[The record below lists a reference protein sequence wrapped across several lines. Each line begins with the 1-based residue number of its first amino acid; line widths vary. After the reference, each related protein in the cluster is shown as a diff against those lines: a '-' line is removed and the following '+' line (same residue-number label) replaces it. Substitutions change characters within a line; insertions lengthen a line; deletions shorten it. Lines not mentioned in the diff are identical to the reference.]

1 MIAAALREAWREGSL
16 GRTLPANVLAGVT
29 VGIVALPLSMGLAI
43 ASGVAPQHGLYTAI
57 IGGLLIALLG
67 GSRVNISGPTAAFVV
82 VLLPV
87 VQHYGLAGL
96 LLAGAMAGVIMM
108 AFGLLRLGGL
118 IQLIPYPV
126 VVGFTSGI
134 GVVIASLQLKDFLG
148 LSPQGE
154 AAHFLDKLWQML
166 VALPTLRWQE
176 LLIGALTFS
185 VLVLWR
191 RVKTRIPSYLVAL
204 LIGTSLAA
212 AFNAAE
218 TLPEVETIASRFS
231 FERAGEMVPGIPAIA
246 PHMVLPWHLPGADGQ
261 PLKVDLALL
270 RELLGPAFAIALLGA
285 LESLLCALVADGMTG
300 SHHNPDSELIGQGAG
315 NIAVAFFGGIPATA
329 AIART
334 ATNVRSGA
342 TTPVAAITHSVSV
355 LLAMILLA
363 PWLSLIPMAAMAAV
377 LLMVA
382 WNMSEAHHALRI
394 VRRAPRADV
403 AVFFTCFGLTVLI
416 DMQVAVAAG
425 VALASLLFMRRMT
438 ELTASTPVPAHGHRH
453 QASPGPGVV
462 VYDLDGPLF
471 FGAAHKALKV
481 IATVDRQVHTVVLDL
496 ADVSVLDTTAMM
508 NLESLAADLAA
519 RKTRIFVT
527 HVKAHL
533 AEKMQRYGLFD
544 HGIALEADLSSVLA
558 RSGAQAPPASLIRG
572 QDNQ

>member
-16 GRTLPANVLAGVT
+16 GRTLPANIMAGVT

-43 ASGVAPQHGLYTAI
+43 ASGVPPQHGLYTAI
-57 IGGLLIALLG
+57 VGGLLIALLG

-87 VQHYGLAGL
+87 VQQYGLAGL
-96 LLAGAMAGVIMM
+96 LLSGAMAGVIMM

-154 AAHFLDKLWQML
+154 AALFLDKLWQML

-218 TLPEVETIASRFS
+218 NLPDVETIASRFS
-231 FERAGEMVPGIPAIA
+231 FERAGEVVPGIPAIA
-246 PHMVLPWHLPGADGQ
+246 PHAVLPWHLPGADGQ
-261 PLKVDLALL
+261 SLSVDLALV

-342 TTPVAAITHSVSV
+342 TTPVAAITHSISV
-355 LLAMILLA
+355 LLAMLLLA

-416 DMQVAVAAG
+416 DMQVAVGAG
-425 VALASLLFMRRMT
+425 VVLASLLFMRRMI
-438 ELTASTPVPAHGHRH
+438 ELTDSQQVSASTHMHDQH
-453 QASPGPGVV
+453 QVPGVV
-462 VYDLDGPLF
+462 IYDVNGPLF
-471 FGAAHKALKV
+471 FGG
-481 IATVDRQVHTVVLDL
+481 RPQG
-496 ADVSVLDTTAMM
+496 
-508 NLESLAADLAA
+508 LESH
-519 RKTRIFVT
+519 F
-527 HVKAHL
+527 
-533 AEKMQRYGLFD
+533 
-544 HGIALEADLSSVLA
+544 HG
-558 RSGAQAPPASLIRG
+558 
-572 QDNQ
+572 

>member
-16 GRTLPANVLAGVT
+16 GRTLPANMLAGVT

-43 ASGVAPQHGLYTAI
+43 ASGVPPQHGLYTAI
-57 IGGLLIALLG
+57 VGGLLIALLG

-96 LLAGAMAGVIMM
+96 LLSGAMAGVIMM

-154 AAHFLDKLWQML
+154 EAHFLDKLWQML

-218 TLPEVETIASRFS
+218 SLPDVETIASRFS
-231 FERAGEMVPGIPAIA
+231 FERAGEVVPGIPAMA
-246 PHMVLPWHLPGADGQ
+246 PHAVLPWHLPGADGQ
-261 PLKVDLALL
+261 PLSVDLALL

-342 TTPVAAITHSVSV
+342 TTPVAAITHSISV
-355 LLAMILLA
+355 LLAMLLLA

-416 DMQVAVAAG
+416 DMQVAVGAG
-425 VALASLLFMRRMT
+425 VVLASLLFMRRMI
-438 ELTASTPVPAHGHRH
+438 ELTGSQQVSASTHVHDQH
-453 QASPGPGVV
+453 QVPGVV
-462 VYDLDGPLF
+462 IYDVNGPLF

-481 IATVDRQVHTVVLDL
+481 IATVDHDVHTVILDL
-496 ADVSVLDTTAMM
+496 EDVSMLDTTAMT
-508 NLESLAADLAA
+508 NLESIASDLAGRDTRLVLVNVSA
-519 RKTRIFVT
+519 RL
-527 HVKAHL
+527 HD
-533 AEKMQRYGLFD
+533 KMQRYGLLATS
-544 HGIALEADLSSVLA
+544 GISIQADVTTALNA
-558 RSGAQAPPASLIRG
+558 
-572 QDNQ
+572 

>member
-416 DMQVAVAAG
+416 DMQVAVGAG
-425 VALASLLFMRRMT
+425 VVLASLLFMRRMI
-438 ELTASTPVPAHGHRH
+438 ELTGSEQVSASTHEHDQH
-453 QASPGPGVV
+453 QVPGVV
-462 VYDLDGPLF
+462 IYDVNGPLF

-481 IATVDRQVHTVVLDL
+481 ISTVDHDVHTVILDL
-496 ADVSVLDTTAMM
+496 ADVTMLDTTAMT
-508 NLESLAADLAA
+508 NLESIASDLAA
-519 RKTRIFVT
+519 RDTRLVLV
-527 HVKAHL
+527 HVSARLH
-533 AEKMQRYGLFD
+533 EKMQRYGLFAQP
-544 HGIALEADLSSVLA
+544 GISLQADVKAALHV
-558 RSGAQAPPASLIRG
+558 
-572 QDNQ
+572 

>member
-16 GRTLPANVLAGVT
+16 ISTLPANIVAGIT

-57 IGGLLIALLG
+57 VGGLLIALLG

-134 GVVIASLQLKDFLG
+134 GVVIATLQLKDFLG
-148 LSPQGE
+148 LSPSGE
-154 AAHFLDKLWQML
+154 ALHFVDKLWQML
-166 VALPTLRWQE
+166 IALPTVRWQE
-176 LLIGALTFS
+176 LLIGVLTFA

-191 RVKTRIPSYLVAL
+191 RVKTRVPSYLVAL

-212 AFNAAE
+212 GFNAAE
-218 TLPEVETIASRFS
+218 SLPDVETIATRFS
-231 FERAGEMVPGIPAIA
+231 FERDGQVIAGIPAIA
-246 PHMVLPWHLPGADGQ
+246 PHVLLPWHLPGADGQ
-261 PLKVDLALL
+261 PLSVNLGLI

-300 SHHNPDSELIGQGAG
+300 SQHNPDSELIGQGAG

-342 TTPVAAITHSVSV
+342 TTPVAAITHAVSV
-355 LLAMILLA
+355 LLAMLLLA

-394 VRRAPRADV
+394 VRRAPRADA
-403 AVFFTCFGLTVLI
+403 AVFFTCFSLTVLI

-425 VALASLLFMRRMT
+425 VVLASLLFMRRMI
-438 ELTASTPVPAHGHRH
+438 ELTGARQIGSSVHVHDQDQPR
-453 QASPGPGVV
+453 GVV
-462 VYDLDGPLF
+462 IYDINGPLF

-481 IATVDRQVHTVVLDL
+481 ISTVDREVHTVILDL
-496 ADVSVLDTTAMM
+496 ADVSMLDTTAMM
-508 NLESLAADLAA
+508 NLESIAHDLGGREQRLILVNVSA
-519 RKTRIFVT
+519 RL
-527 HVKAHL
+527 HD
-533 AEKMQRYGLFD
+533 KMQRYGLLD
-544 HGIALEADLSSVLA
+544 QPALSVRADLATALSA
-558 RSGAQAPPASLIRG
+558 
-572 QDNQ
+572 